1 MECTNHSEAI
11 DVASILQDIG
21 TRLGEELKTL
31 DVRLSS
37 AESAIVDLGGQDPP
51 PTGDLVITDVQ
62 WKNITEITGTPQYV
76 ADSTLTSGGSGANP
90 VKIIVLTSFNL
101 GGTVFTEGS
110 ILHGVGGGGGGT
122 LQRMED
128 PNDPRDYPYTT
139 SNQNTGTWDWV
150 YMSDRGTKWEYA
162 KINTILPTGEA
173 EVTGTNTLTKI
184 GGVDDFNTGGSSTNF
199 IDGESNGYFQ
209 FQLSGM
215 MKIGVVYSDSDYNV
229 DTPFSW
235 KFLQTQYSHVLT
247 SIAMPF
253 TDGDW
258 FRIRHYASENKIHFQ
273 RKQEVFGEDTD
284 VVFIDG
290 NANKGKFIFVN
301 LVNFTSGKLYEIT
314 EVGVVG
320 NGGIMVTD
328 DIGGERWLWND
339 RADKPDFIR
348 GVAWQF
354 TKSIGQGYVTEF
366 IHPTSTN
373 GNDLFLDV
381 SLREIGASVNDP
393 KIAR

>member
-1 MECTNHSEAI
+1 M
-11 DVASILQDIG
+11 ASILQDIG
-21 TRLGEELKTL
+21 SKLGEELKTL

-51 PTGDLVITDVQ
+51 PTGNLVISDVQ
-62 WKNITEITGTPQYV
+62 WKNITEITGIPQYI
-76 ADSTLTSGGSGANP
+76 ADPENDGTNQGTGSATHHFP
-90 VKIIVLTSFNL
+90 VKIIVLQSFAL
-101 GGTVFTEGS
+101 GDPSIVFPVGA
-110 ILHGVGGGGGGT
+110 ILHGTNTAFSST

-128 PNDPRDYPYTT
+128 PNDPRDYPYN
-139 SNQNTGTWDWV
+139 SNNQGTGNWAWG
-150 YMSDRGTKWEYA
+150 YLADRGTKWEYA

-184 GGVDDFNTGGSSTNF
+184 GGVDGYNTGGSSTNF
-199 IDGESNGYFQ
+199 IGGDTNGYFQ

-215 MKIGVVYSDSDYNV
+215 MKVGVVYEDSNYNV

-247 SIAMPF
+247 STSLPF

-284 VVFIDG
+284 AVFIDG

-348 GVAWQF
+348 GVAWEF

-393 KIAR
+393 KIARTE

>member
-1 MECTNHSEAI
+1 M
-11 DVASILQDIG
+11 SILAQIG
-21 TRLGEELKTL
+21 TKVGSEIRNLGI
-31 DVRLSS
+31 RMSS
-37 AESAIVDLGGQDPP
+37 AENAIVNLGGQDPP
-51 PTGDLVITDVQ
+51 PTGDLVISDVQ
-62 WKNITEITGTPQYV
+62 WKNISEITGSPQYI
-76 ADSTLTSGGSGANP
+76 ADPDNDGTDGGVGTASQMFP
-90 VKIIVLTSFNL
+90 VKIIVLEAFALSDPSI
-101 GGTVFTEGS
+101 VFPVGS
-110 ILHGVGGGGGGT
+110 ILHGTGLGGSNNT

-128 PNDPRDYPYTT
+128 PNDPRDYPYYA
-139 SNQNTGTWDWV
+139 SNQNTGNWDWG
-150 YMSDRGTKWEYA
+150 YIADRGIKWEYA
-162 KINTILPTGEA
+162 KINTILPDGEA

-184 GGVDDFNTGGSSTNF
+184 GGVDGYNTGGSSTNF
-199 IDGESNGYFQ
+199 IGGESDGYFQ
-209 FQLSGM
+209 IQLSGM
-215 MKIGVVYSDSDYNV
+215 MKIGVVYSDGDYNV

-235 KFLQTQYSHVLT
+235 KFLQTQYSHALT
-247 SIAMPF
+247 STAMPF
-253 TDGDW
+253 ADGDW
-258 FRIRHYASENKIHFQ
+258 FRIRHYASDNKIHFQ
-273 RKQEVFGEDTD
+273 KKQEVFGEDTD

-290 NANKGKFIFVN
+290 NANKGKFIFVS

-366 IHPTSTN
+366 IHPTPTN

>member
-1 MECTNHSEAI
+1 M
-11 DVASILQDIG
+11 SILAQIG
-21 TRLGEELKTL
+21 TKVGSEIRNLGI
-31 DVRLSS
+31 RMSS
-37 AESAIVDLGGQDPP
+37 AENAIVNLGGQDPP
-51 PTGDLVITDVQ
+51 PTGDLVISDVQ
-62 WKNITEITGTPQYV
+62 WKNISEITGSPQYV
-76 ADSTLTSGGSGANP
+76 ADPENDGTNGGVGTASQMFP
-90 VKIIVLTSFNL
+90 VKIIVLEAFAL
-101 GGTVFTEGS
+101 GDPSIVFPVGA
-110 ILHGVGGGGGGT
+110 ILHGTGFGGANNT

-128 PNDPRDYPYTT
+128 PNDPRNYPYR
-139 SNQNTGTWDWV
+139 SDNQNTGNWTWG
-150 YMSDRGTKWEYA
+150 YISDRGTKWEYA

-184 GGVDDFNTGGSSTNF
+184 GGVDGYNTGGSSTNF
-199 IDGESNGYFQ
+199 IGGESNGYFQ

-215 MKIGVVYSDSDYNV
+215 MKIGVVYEDIDYNV
-229 DTPFSW
+229 SNPFSW

-247 SIAMPF
+247 STSMPF

-258 FRIRHYASENKIHFQ
+258 FRIRHYASENEIHFQ

-290 NANKGKFIFVN
+290 NANKGKFIFVS

-366 IHPTSTN
+366 IHPTPTN